1 MILVPVKNFG
11 DAKQRLSPVLGQAER
26 EALARAMLEDVLQA
40 IAGVRPRQ
48 AVAIVTGDSWAEQ
61 AARSLGFEII
71 SDPSNESET
80 AAIQMA
86 TAVCA
91 SRGED
96 STLVIPGDIP
106 LIQSGEI
113 EQVLAAAPAE
123 GMVLVPAWDG
133 RGTNAVLRRPADLFP
148 LRFGNDSFQ
157 PHLEAAQL
165 TGKECVVLNLA
176 GIALDVDTPAD
187 LVQLLDA
194 SGNTRS
200 QDLLREWGHQ
210 PRAVAVNE

>member
-1 MILVPVKNFG
+1 MRDLTRGRTALVSERARAVNRLQQG
-11 DAKQRLSPVLGQAER
+11 LEDANLKLASVATDVLGTS
-26 EALARAMLEDVLQA
+26 ARAMLEDVLQA

-106 LIQSGEI
+106 LIQRGEI

-133 RGTNAVLRRPADLFP
+133 RGTNAVLRRP
-148 LRFGNDSFQ
+148 
-157 PHLEAAQL
+157 
-165 TGKECVVLNLA
+165 
-176 GIALDVDTPAD
+176 
-187 LVQLLDA
+187 
-194 SGNTRS
+194 NTRS
-200 QDLLREWGHQ
+200 E
-210 PRAVAVNE
+210 